1 MLKFDFKWY
10 NLGNKLVYY
19 VFQDGYHM
27 GLFFNKSQ
35 QNIDNL
41 KIDKNL
47 VKVR

>member
-1 MLKFDFKWY
+1 MLKFDFKWN

-27 GLFFNKSQ
+27 DLFFNKLQ

-41 KIDKNL
+41 KII
-47 VKVR
+47 RT